1 MIDIDNIADRAVKLF
16 NSGWNCAE
24 SVFLAVSEDIAQKN
38 KFNVNLL
45 TTLGGGIGG
54 SGLTCGAL
62 TGAVIVIGIKYGRKG
77 RDAQAKKKAYIISKN
92 IVTKFSDKFQ
102 TVNCSELLKKVKDKD
117 HKKRLCSEY
126 VRQAAK
132 LAASAILDGEDTDV

>member
-1 MIDIDNIADRAVKLF
+1 MINIDSIADRAVKLF
-16 NSGWNCAE
+16 NSGWNCSE
-24 SVFLAVSEDIAQKN
+24 SVFLAVSENIVQKDN
-38 KFNVNLL
+38 FNVNLL
-45 TTLGGGIGG
+45 TALGGGIGH

-62 TGAVIVIGIKYGRKG
+62 TGAVVVIGIKYGRKEI
-77 RDAQAKKKAYIISKN
+77 DAQAKQKAYIISKN
-92 IVTKFSDKFQ
+92 IVTKFRGRFQ

-132 LAASAILDGEDTDV
+132 LAASAILAAKDSDV

>member
-54 SGLTCGAL
+54 SGLPVAP
-62 TGAVIVIGIKYGRKG
+62 
-77 RDAQAKKKAYIISKN
+77 
-92 IVTKFSDKFQ
+92 
-102 TVNCSELLKKVKDKD
+102 
-117 HKKRLCSEY
+117 
-126 VRQAAK
+126 
-132 LAASAILDGEDTDV
+132 